1 MQTKTLLLSA
11 IMALASASLASEHE
25 HENRNDN
32 LGDVPLLAQ
41 STNDN
46 VQGTFPDQKLLSI
59 PAPVA
64 RQEGGGSPFDD
75 ELDARSPHVR
85 SPTYSAAGP
94 AVKLELKDDGEH
106 QVEERDAPK
115 INELIHAAIPD
126 SVKRAILDDPKAA
139 EFLAKELSG
148 TNVPRWYAKLA
159 DSVTN
164 YDATITPPPTMTVQ
178 GPEEIVDYWIS
189 SLLSYQSMISS
200 RLSELVSLA
209 SSESREAS
217 RLSSEASSKSTY
229 ATHETDSQL
238 LTSAWSESNQAATMS
253 YEASSISSF
262 AASASQAVF
271 SAFDDE
277 DEQNGASSSTDMTLV
292 LGSSIVGAVVCLGF
306 AIAL

>member
-25 HENRNDN
+25 HENRNDD

-126 SVKRAILDDPKAA
+126 SVKRAILDDP
-139 EFLAKELSG
+139 
-148 TNVPRWYAKLA
+148 
-159 DSVTN
+159 
-164 YDATITPPPTMTVQ
+164 TITPPPTMTIQ

-200 RLSELVSLA
+200 RLSELVSMA